1 MAGPSV
7 LAQLKFEKADF
18 YVSNNTAFNSSL
30 NMAQRVA
37 LYAFRQ
43 QAIVGKCNTPKP
55 GFFEL
60 VEEVKKRWH
69 AWNNLG
75 SMSHDDAVSGFMG
88 VIDEIEPRWEEWP
101 GFPTPGEDDLTEEHL
116 KEATTKIQTHF
127 RKFSAQK
134 TVEQD
139 RADAD
144 AASRI
149 QSVIRG
155 KSARGV
161 AVQKRAEAAK
171 QREQDEE
178 RAKAEQEELKAFW
191 HLLLQGMCVMKYSMK
206 SGKKA
211 ERHLWL
217 DRTGTRLYIARKK
230 VVDTSASTK
239 GLYLRDI
246 SEIRAGTDS
255 NTFAQLKSQGV
266 APSPDKCFS
275 LIGTERTIDV
285 EMPTANSCA
294 NVVARFQLLL
304 KALTTS
310 TSKAAKGK
318 WGRAIA
324 QVRKSSMAD
333 VAIVAHFREL
343 LLTGMEVIKYDGN
356 GKRKKKVLWLDK
368 DGDRLYIDA
377 KKRIVSTGTE
387 KGLSLN
393 DITEIRPGINSA
405 AFSKAACDGSSKS
418 KCFSIIGSE
427 RTLDIELP
435 TSEARDAVVFRLQ
448 LFMHQWHHKDQS
460 VHSAFR
466 PPESAAREA
475 PLGLGPP

>member
-1 MAGPSV
+1 
-7 LAQLKFEKADF
+7 
-18 YVSNNTAFNSSL
+18 
-30 NMAQRVA
+30 
-37 LYAFRQ
+37 
-43 QAIVGKCNTPKP
+43 
-55 GFFEL
+55 
-60 VEEVKKRWH
+60 
-69 AWNNLG
+69 
-75 SMSHDDAVSGFMG
+75 MSHDDAVSGFMG

-155 KSARGV
+155 KSARSV
-161 AVQKRAEAAK
+161 AVQRRAEAAK

-230 VVDTSASTK
+230 VVDTNASTK

-266 APSPDKCFS
+266 APPPDKSKCFS

-310 TSKAAKGK
+310 TSKVRIHVAASTVRLLTNEPQAAKGK

-418 KCFSIIGSE
+418 K
-427 RTLDIELP
+427 
-435 TSEARDAVVFRLQ
+435 V
-448 LFMHQWHHKDQS
+448 
-460 VHSAFR
+460 
-466 PPESAAREA
+466 
-475 PLGLGPP
+475 